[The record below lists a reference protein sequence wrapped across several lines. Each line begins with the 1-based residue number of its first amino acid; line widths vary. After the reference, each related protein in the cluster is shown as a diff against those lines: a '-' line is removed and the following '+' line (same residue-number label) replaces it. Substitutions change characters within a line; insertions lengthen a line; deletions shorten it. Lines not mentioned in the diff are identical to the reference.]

1 MKPTLV
7 RMSQFR
13 YEAKPKVRIISD
25 NDFAG
30 DPDGLVQLAHLL
42 LTKTADVKAVIG
54 SHIRQDVPWPVSKTP
69 STDAAILAKRV
80 AEYCGYQGPV
90 LAGAETEMTQA
101 NMPAESPA
109 VEFIIREAMAES
121 SGLPLYV
128 LCGGA
133 LTTIASAYLKEPR
146 IAERLTLVVIGGQG
160 YDEPDDS
167 EPEFNFTAD
176 VFATQIIFN
185 QSNIKVIQVPR
196 STYAKTMCSKV
207 ELINRMANVNA
218 LGAFIWSQYEELDK
232 FAASIMLNFGEIY
245 ILGDSPLVIISC
257 FGSPLGASESSS
269 SHVRQSFA
277 INAQGGYDRS
287 KTGREIQVFDNID
300 NRLMMEDFFQKV
312 AMLSK

>member
-1 MKPTLV
+1 
-7 RMSQFR
+7 MSQFQYTAR
-13 YEAKPKVRIISD
+13 PKVRVISD
-25 NDFAG
+25 NDYAG

-42 LTKTADVKAVIG
+42 LTKVADVKAVVG

-69 STDAAILAKRV
+69 STDAANLAKRI
-80 AEYCGYQGPV
+80 AEYCGYTGPV
-90 LAGAETEMTQA
+90 FVGAEEEMKEPNT
-101 NMPAESPA
+101 PAESQA
-109 VEFIIREAMAES
+109 VDFLIKEAMDES

-146 IAERLTLVVIGGQG
+146 IADKLTLVTIGGQG
-160 YDEPDDS
+160 YDEPADS

-176 VFATQIIFN
+176 VYATQVIFN

-207 ELINRMANVNA
+207 ELINRMGNVNE
-218 LGAFIWSQYEELDK
+218 LGAFIWSKYEELDK

-257 FGSPLGASESSS
+257 FGSPLGGDESST
-269 SHVRQSFA
+269 SHFRPAFA
-277 INAQGGYDRS
+277 INDKGGYDRT

-312 AMLSK
+312 ALLNQ